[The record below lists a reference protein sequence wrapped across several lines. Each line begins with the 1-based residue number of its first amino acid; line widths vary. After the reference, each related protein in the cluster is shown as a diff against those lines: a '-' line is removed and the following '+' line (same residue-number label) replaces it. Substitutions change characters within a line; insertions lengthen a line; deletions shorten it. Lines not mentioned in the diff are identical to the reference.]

1 MRKMIVRLAFL
12 SLAFVFALS
21 ACGGAT
27 PTATMA
33 PATAAPATAAPA
45 TAAPATAAP
54 ATVAPATAAA
64 TAAPVSTFPPIGTAF
79 PSGTPLTIGMVLVGP
94 YNDSGWSQATYEGG
108 QYAASKIPN
117 AKVIYVDNGFS
128 HQGVTPAQLGEQLLA
143 QGANLIIFNSD
154 DFKDDS
160 NTFAKA
166 HPTVPTIML
175 SGDQSWVKG
184 QAYLNI
190 PNMVNIMPRTEYAK
204 MIAGCAA
211 AMTTATGAIGYLG
224 PLINPETRRLASS
237 AYLGAE
243 WCWTNVLKK
252 NAADLKFDV
261 TWIGYWFN
269 EPGTTLDPSKVADDF
284 FNSGHDVVMSGI
296 DTTEA
301 LTEAK
306 KFHDAGKTVWAVSYD
321 YINNCSTAPD
331 VCLGVPYF
339 NWGPGILAQA
349 QKVVAGTFAQD
360 WQWLTPDWTNINN
373 PDTSATG
380 FKKGTAL
387 SAAASSAVDQITAAL
402 ASGTDLWTGPLN
414 LQDGTVYLTAG
425 TAATDQQIWYLPQL
439 LQGMG
444 GKSQ

>member
-1 MRKMIVRLAFL
+1 MRNLIARAALL
-12 SLAFVFALS
+12 SLVFVLALS
-21 ACGGAT
+21 ACGTAT
-27 PTATMA
+27 PTAAPAATTA
-33 PATAAPATAAPA
+33 PATAAPTM
-45 TAAPATAAP
+45 
-54 ATVAPATAAA
+54 AAA
-64 TAAPVSTFPPIGTAF
+64 TTAPVASVATAM
-79 PSGTPLTIGMVLVGP
+79 PSGATFTIGMVLVGP

-117 AKVIYVDNGFS
+117 TKLIYVDNGFS

-143 QGANLIIFNSD
+143 QGANMIIFNSD

-166 HPTVPTIML
+166 HPNVPTIML
-175 SGDQSWVKG
+175 SGDQYWAQG

-190 PNMVNIMPRTEYAK
+190 PNMVNLMPRAEYAK

-211 AMTTATGAIGYLG
+211 AMTTQTGQIGYLG

-237 AYLGAE
+237 AFLGAKY
-243 WCWTNVLKK
+243 CWTNYLKK
-252 NAADLKFDV
+252 DPAQLKFKV

-284 FNSGHDVVMSGI
+284 FNSGYDVVMSGI

-306 KFHDAGKTVWAVSYD
+306 KMNDAGKKVWAVSYD
-321 YINNCSTAPD
+321 YKNNCSTAPD

-339 NWGPGILAQA
+339 NWGPGITAEV
-349 QKVVAGTFAQD
+349 QKAINGTFTQD
-360 WQWLTPDWTNINN
+360 WQWMAPDWTNINN
-373 PDTSATG
+373 IDTSATG
-380 FKKGTAL
+380 FVKGQALSDTASSTIDQFITAL
-387 SAAASSAVDQITAAL
+387 AGGL
-402 ASGTDLWTGPLN
+402 NLWSGPLN

-439 LQGMG
+439 LQGMDG
-444 GKSQ
+444 QSVSQ

>member
-1 MRKMIVRLAFL
+1 MRKMIARLALL

-21 ACGGAT
+21 ACSGAT
-27 PTATMA
+27 PTPTTVA

-54 ATVAPATAAA
+54 ATVAPVVAKA
-64 TAAPVSTFPPIGTAF
+64 I
-79 PSGTPLTIGMVLVGP
+79 TIGMVLVGP

-117 AKVIYVDNGFS
+117 AKLVYVDNGFS
-128 HQGVTPAQLGEQLLA
+128 HQGVTPAQLAEQLLT

-166 HPTVPTIML
+166 HPDIPTIML
-175 SGDQSWVKG
+175 SGDQSWAQG
-184 QAYLNI
+184 QAYLNL
-190 PNMVNIMPRTEYAK
+190 PNMVNIMPRAEYAK

-211 AMTTATGAIGYLG
+211 AMTTATGQIGYLG

-252 NAADLKFDV
+252 NASDLKFKV

-284 FNSGHDVVMSGI
+284 FSSGYDVVMSGI

-306 KFHDAGKTVWAVSYD
+306 KLHDAGQKVWAVSYD
-321 YINNCSTAPD
+321 YKNNCSTAPD

-339 NWGPGILAQA
+339 NWGPGIAAQV
-349 QKVVAGTFAQD
+349 QKASNGTIKQD
-360 WQWLTPDWTNINN
+360 WQWLAPDWTNINN

-380 FKKGTAL
+380 FVKGQAL
-387 SAAASSAVDQITAAL
+387 STAASAAVDQIIAAMAGGL
-402 ASGTDLWTGPLN
+402 NLWKGPLN
-414 LQDGTVYLTAG
+414 LQDGSSYLAAG
-425 TAATDQQIWYLPQL
+425 VAATDQQIWYLPQL
-439 LQGMG
+439 LQGMEG
-444 GKSQ
+444 QSVSK